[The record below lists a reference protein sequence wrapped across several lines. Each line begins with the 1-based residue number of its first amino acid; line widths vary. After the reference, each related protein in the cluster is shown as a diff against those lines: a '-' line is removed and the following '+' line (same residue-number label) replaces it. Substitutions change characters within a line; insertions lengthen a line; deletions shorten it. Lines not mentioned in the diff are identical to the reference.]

1 MAYLMLS
8 GTQAHYKFNH
18 HQIQPQKK
26 SFHQDLKAISDKTT
40 HSVTATYFV
49 IFFCYFKY
57 SNYVGLCVFI
67 NRTLAKSFLYCTL
80 IVKELMMVLSFLDE
94 CGT

>member
-1 MAYLMLS
+1 MAYPMLS

-18 HQIQPQKK
+18 HQIQTQKK

-49 IFFCYFKY
+49 IFFCYF
-57 SNYVGLCVFI
+57 NYVGLCVFI

-80 IVKELMMVLSFLDE
+80 IVKERMKVLSFKMNGAHKL
-94 CGT
+94 